1 MNEENKRDNER
12 PFKKTNRFKKR
23 KENLKKS
30 LEKNESSGEENGPNS
45 TQNFTNKTTNKRTNT
60 NAKSHKKGAKKL
72 TNINGESAFDNFFAD
87 DSDGGEFFDD
97 FFADDT
103 AKNLNNLKNTNLQT
117 NKKNGKNRK
126 KSQNSKKANEIATGA
141 ENLANLGDKS
151 AINSALANKQTK
163 NLQGANSQSQSSQN
177 GTNSQNGA
185 NLQNQNSQNGESQKQ
200 TNGSKKSKK
209 RKKATQTIKLNG
221 EEPWQKAILSTIE
234 ANKAMH
240 DLRLNPLKY
249 INSSSDTIKIT
260 PLGGLGEIGANM
272 TIFETATSAIIVD
285 VGMSFPDENMLG
297 VDILIPD
304 FDYVRKIKDKIK
316 GIIITHAHEDH
327 IGAMPYFFKEFQ
339 FPIYATPLPLGM
351 ISNKFEEHGL
361 KSERSYFRPVEKR
374 KIYEIGDFEVEFIHI
389 THSIIDAS
397 ALAITTRAG
406 TIIHT
411 GDFKIDHTPI
421 DGYPSDLNR
430 LAYYGDR
437 GVMLLMSDSTNSH
450 RDGVTKSESSVGRTF
465 DTIFRNSHGRVIMS
479 TFSSNIHRVYQ
490 AIERGVK
497 YGRKV
502 CVIGRSMERNLW
514 TAIELGYVNLDKKIF
529 IDPEE
534 VDKYPENEVLIVTT
548 GSQGETMSALYRMA
562 TDEHK
567 YIKIKPTDK
576 VIISAKAIPGNENSV
591 STVLNF
597 LLKSGAKVAYQDFSE
612 IHVSG
617 HASIEEQKLIFSLVK
632 PKFFLP
638 VHGEYNHIVKHKE
651 TAMECGI
658 DERNI
663 YLMSDGDQMEVCQ
676 KYLKRV
682 KTVKTGKVFIDNQI
696 NKQISDDIVK
706 HRQNLADAGM
716 VVIIAQIDKNEK
728 SLIKTRV
735 VSYGLV
741 DEKQSS
747 EFAKDMEGV
756 IEQFLANLKN
766 EILLDNR
773 VLESQI
779 RQAVRKHIFR
789 KTKKY
794 PTIVPVIYLM

>member
-1 MNEENKRDNER
+1 MEENRNENGVER
-12 PFKKTNRFKKR
+12 LKKSNRYKKR

-30 LEKNESSGEENGPNS
+30 IASEGSAGDVEFGGEHENGSRKN
-45 TQNFTNKTTNKRTNT
+45 
-60 NAKSHKKGAKKL
+60 KGAK
-72 TNINGESAFDNFFAD
+72 NG
-87 DSDGGEFFDD
+87 
-97 FFADDT
+97 
-103 AKNLNNLKNTNLQT
+103 
-117 NKKNGKNRK
+117 
-126 KSQNSKKANEIATGA
+126 QNSVRSKGSKNSSRNGSNSVGGA
-141 ENLANLGDKS
+141 S
-151 AINSALANKQTK
+151 
-163 NLQGANSQSQSSQN
+163 N
-177 GTNSQNGA
+177 GGLNAAHSNGA
-185 NLQNQNSQNGESQKQ
+185 NGAHFGGAYPKNNENGAGGSNLNRDGRAKSNSSSAKGANPSAADDASSSDAQK
-200 TNGSKKSKK
+200 KKKHKK
-209 RKKATQTIKLNG
+209 RSNMPKSLTGN
-221 EEPWQKAILSTIE
+221 EPWQKAMDDAI
-234 ANKAMH
+234 AQNKLIH
-240 DLRLNPLKY
+240 EERLHPLKDA
-249 INSSSDTIKIT
+249 NRSDETVRIT

-272 TIFETATSAIIVD
+272 TVFETNTSAIIVD
-285 VGMSFPDENMLG
+285 VGMSFPEESMLG

-304 FDYVRKIKDKIK
+304 FDYVRKIKNKIK
-316 GIIITHAHEDH
+316 GILITHAHEDH

-361 KSERSYFRPVEKR
+361 KAERSYFRPVQKR
-374 KIYEIGDFEVEFIHI
+374 QLYQIGDFEVEFIHI

-397 ALAITTRAG
+397 ALAITTKAG

-421 DGYPSDLNR
+421 DGYPTDLNR

-450 RDGVTKSESSVGRTF
+450 KEGITKSESSVGKTF
-465 DTIFRNSHGRVIMS
+465 DTIFSSCKGRVIMS

-502 CVIGRSMERNLW
+502 CVIGRSMERNLF
-514 TAIELGYVNLDKKIF
+514 TAMELGYVNLDKKIF
-529 IDPEE
+529 
-534 VDKYPENEVLIVTT
+534 VDADQVSKYPDNEVLIVTT

-567 YIKIKPTDK
+567 YIKIKSTDQ
-576 VIISAKAIPGNENSV
+576 VIISAKAIPGNESSV
-591 STVLNF
+591 STVLNY

-617 HASIEEQKLIFSLVK
+617 HASIEEQKLMLRLIK

-658 DERNI
+658 EEKNI
-663 YLMSDGDQMEVCQ
+663 YLMNDGDQMEVCE

-696 NKQISDDIVK
+696 NKQISDEIVK
-706 HRQNLADAGM
+706 HRQNLADAG
-716 VVIIAQIDKNEK
+716 VAVIIAQIDKNEK
-728 SLIKTRV
+728 RLIQTRV
-735 VSYGLV
+735 ITYGLV
-741 DEKQSS
+741 ADNQTAHFTKEMQ
-747 EFAKDMEGV
+747 GI
-756 IEQFLANLKN
+756 IEQFLANLKD
-766 EILLDNR
+766 EILLDHWA
-773 VLESQI
+773 LEGKI

-789 KTKKY
+789 KIKKY

>member
-1 MNEENKRDNER
+1 MEENRNENGVER
-12 PFKKTNRFKKR
+12 LKKSNRYKKR

-30 LEKNESSGEENGPNS
+30 IASEGSAGGAEFGGEHENGSSKN
-45 TQNFTNKTTNKRTNT
+45 
-60 NAKSHKKGAKKL
+60 KGAK
-72 TNINGESAFDNFFAD
+72 NGQNSVRSKGSKNG
-87 DSDGGEFFDD
+87 SRNGSNSVGGASNGGLNAAHSNGASGAYFGGAYPKSNENG
-97 FFADDT
+97 AGG
-103 AKNLNNLKNTNLQT
+103 ANLN
-117 NKKNGKNRK
+117 
-126 KSQNSKKANEIATGA
+126 GA
-141 ENLANLGDKS
+141 AKPSGNNAK
-151 AINSALANKQTK
+151 
-163 NLQGANSQSQSSQN
+163 GANSNASDD
-177 GTNSQNGA
+177 TNS
-185 NLQNQNSQNGESQKQ
+185 SDSQK
-200 TNGSKKSKK
+200 KKKHKK
-209 RKKATQTIKLNG
+209 RSNMPKSLTGN
-221 EEPWQKAILSTIE
+221 EPWQKAMDDAI
-234 ANKAMH
+234 AQNKLIH
-240 DLRLNPLKY
+240 EERLHPLKDA
-249 INSSSDTIKIT
+249 NRSDETVRIT

-272 TIFETATSAIIVD
+272 TVFETNTSAIIVD
-285 VGMSFPDENMLG
+285 VGMSFPEESMLG

-304 FDYVRKIKDKIK
+304 FDYVRKIKNKIK
-316 GIIITHAHEDH
+316 GILITHAHEDH

-361 KSERSYFRPVEKR
+361 KAERSYFRPVQKR
-374 KIYEIGDFEVEFIHI
+374 QLYQIGDFEVEFIHI

-397 ALAITTRAG
+397 ALAITTKAG

-421 DGYPSDLNR
+421 DGYPTDLNR

-450 RDGVTKSESSVGRTF
+450 KEGITKSESSVGKTF
-465 DTIFRNSHGRVIMS
+465 DTIFSSCKGRVIMS

-502 CVIGRSMERNLW
+502 CVIGRSMERNLF
-514 TAIELGYVNLDKKIF
+514 TAMELGYVNLDKKIF
-529 IDPEE
+529 
-534 VDKYPENEVLIVTT
+534 VDADQVSKYPDNEVLIVTT

-567 YIKIKPTDK
+567 YIKIKSTDQ
-576 VIISAKAIPGNENSV
+576 VIISAKAIPGNESSV
-591 STVLNF
+591 STVLNY

-617 HASIEEQKLIFSLVK
+617 HASIEEQKLMLRLIK

-658 DERNI
+658 EEKNI
-663 YLMSDGDQMEVCQ
+663 YLMNDGDQMEVCE

-696 NKQISDDIVK
+696 NKQISDEIVK
-706 HRQNLADAGM
+706 HRQNLADAG
-716 VVIIAQIDKNEK
+716 VAVIIAQIDKNEK
-728 SLIKTRV
+728 RLIQTRV
-735 VSYGLV
+735 ITYGLV
-741 DEKQSS
+741 ADNQTAHFTKEMQ
-747 EFAKDMEGV
+747 GI
-756 IEQFLANLKN
+756 IEQFLANLKD
-766 EILLDNR
+766 EILLDHWA
-773 VLESQI
+773 LEGKI

-789 KTKKY
+789 KIKKY